1 MGDTPIT
8 VGPLLIATL
17 GVLSVGA
24 AVVVR
29 LGRIGRARAIVLAA
43 VRAVIQLAA
52 VSLLITAVV
61 RAPAWTALF
70 LLMMFGV
77 ATITSAR
84 RIGSLRTAWRVAVS
98 IAGGAAP
105 VIALLLGTGS
115 VGIAPIV
122 VIPVAGILIGGA
134 MTATSLAGIRAL
146 DELRARH
153 GEYEAALALGFLPR
167 VAALEICRPS
177 AGQALIPGLDQ
188 TRTVGL
194 VTLPG
199 AFVGVLLG
207 GGGPIQAGITQ
218 LLVLIAML
226 AVQAVAVL
234 VTVEL
239 VANGL
244 IGRPTG

>member
-1 MGDTPIT
+1 MSDTPIA
-8 VGPLLIATL
+8 VGPLLVITL
-17 GVLSVGA
+17 TLLTVGA
-24 AVVVR
+24 AVVVWFGR
-29 LGRIGRARAIVLAA
+29 LGTARAIVLAA
-43 VRAVIQLAA
+43 VRAAIQLAA
-52 VSLLITAVV
+52 VSLLIVAVV
-61 RAPAWTALF
+61 KAPAWTALYV
-70 LLMMFGV
+70 LMMFTV
-77 ATITSAR
+77 ATITSASR
-84 RIGSLRTAWRVAVS
+84 VGSLRTAWRVAGS
-98 IAGGAAP
+98 IAGGVAP
-105 VIALLLGTGS
+105 VLTLLLATRS
-115 VGIAPIV
+115 VATAPIV
-122 VIPVAGILIGGA
+122 LIPVAGILIGGA
-134 MTATSLAGIRAL
+134 MTATSLAGTRAL

-207 GGGPIQAGITQ
+207 GAGPVQAGITQ
-218 LLVLIAML
+218 LVVLISIV

-244 IGRPTG
+244 ISRPTG